1 MKMNNNVGDNMSK
14 QPLFTVGMAA
24 IMLAQFFSAFADNAI
39 FFAILAF
46 IKQLHYP
53 EWSQSA
59 LQISFVIPFILLS
72 PFVGQ
77 FADSMSK
84 GKVMMISNGVKLLGA
99 ALICLNISPFL
110 GYFLV
115 GIGAA
120 GYSPAKYGILGE
132 LTSGDNLV
140 KANGLIEA
148 STIAAILLGSLAGGH
163 IADLDITWALL
174 TCVLMYGLAVIA
186 NIFIPKLPAA
196 RKDIEWKFMSMI
208 KDFTKTIK
216 IIFNNKQA
224 LYTLLGTSL
233 FWGAGITLRFLLI
246 SWVPFALGITDNST
260 PTNLNAVVAVG
271 IVIGA
276 GLASIFVPISNTLR
290 CIPAGILMGITVIA
304 FTLQSN
310 MMASYILLIAIG
322 ALGGYFL
329 VPLNALIQ
337 KIGKELIGAGSVIS
351 IQNLSEYGAMMIML
365 SVYTLAIAC
374 DLSVITIG
382 VSFGMLFAILIA
394 LVWLGLKSHA
404 TR

>member
-1 MKMNNNVGDNMSK
+1 MSK
-14 QPLFTVGMAA
+14 QPLLSVGMAA
-24 IMLAQFFSAFADNAI
+24 TMLAQFFSAFADNAI

-59 LQISFVIPFILLS
+59 LQIGFVIPFILLS

-84 GKVMMISNGVKLLGA
+84 GKAMMIANGVKLLGA
-99 ALICLNISPFL
+99 ALICLNINPFL

-115 GIGAA
+115 GVGAA

-163 IADLDITWALL
+163 IADLDITLALL
-174 TCVLMYGLAVIA
+174 TCVVMYGLAVIA

-196 RKDIEWKFMSMI
+196 RQDIEWKLISMI
-208 KDFTKTIK
+208 KDFAKTIK

-246 SWVPFALGITDNST
+246 SWVPIVLGITDNST
-260 PTNLNAVVAVG
+260 PTNLNAVVAIG

-276 GLASIFVPISNTLR
+276 ALASALVSISNTLR
-290 CIPAGILMGITVIA
+290 CIPAGILMGFAVIA

-310 MMASYILLIAIG
+310 MISSYILLVVIG

-337 KIGKELIGAGSVIS
+337 KIGKELVGAGSVIS
-351 IQNLSEYGAMMIML
+351 IQNLSEYSAMMIML
-365 SVYTLAIAC
+365 SAYTLAVAGG
-374 DLSVITIG
+374 LSVITIG
-382 VSFGMLFAILIA
+382 VGFGMLFAILIA
-394 LVWLGLKSHA
+394 FVWLGLKSHA
-404 TR
+404 KH

>member
-1 MKMNNNVGDNMSK
+1 MSK
-14 QPLFTVGMAA
+14 QPLITVGMAA
-24 IMLAQFFSAFADNAI
+24 TMLAQFFSAFADNAI

-59 LQISFVIPFILLS
+59 LQIGFVIPFILLS

-84 GKVMMISNGVKLLGA
+84 GKAMMIANGVKLLGA
-99 ALICLNISPFL
+99 ALICLNINPFL

-115 GIGAA
+115 GVGAA

-163 IADLDITWALL
+163 IADLDITLALL

-196 RKDIEWKFMSMI
+196 RQDIEWKLMSMI
-208 KDFTKTIK
+208 KDFAKTFK

-246 SWVPFALGITDNST
+246 SWVPVVLGITDNST
-260 PTNLNAVVAVG
+260 PTNLNAVVAIG
-271 IVIGA
+271 IVVGA
-276 GLASIFVPISNTLR
+276 GLASATVSIFNTLR
-290 CIPAGILMGITVIA
+290 CIPAGILMGLAVIA

-310 MMASYILLIAIG
+310 MISSYILLVIIG

-351 IQNLSEYGAMMIML
+351 IQNLSEYSAMMVML
-365 SVYTLAIAC
+365 SAYTLAVAGEI
-374 DLSVITIG
+374 SVITIG
-382 VSFGMLFAILIA
+382 VGFGMLFAIIIA
-394 LVWLGLKSHA
+394 FVWLGLKSHA
-404 TR
+404 KH

>member
-59 LQISFVIPFILLS
+59 LQISFVIPFTLLS

-84 GKVMMISNGVKLLGA
+84 GKVMMISNGVKLLGTA
-99 ALICLNISPFL
+99 VICLNINPFL

-365 SVYTLAIAC
+365 SFYTLAIAC

-404 TR
+404 KH

>member
-1 MKMNNNVGDNMSK
+1 MSK
-14 QPLFTVGMAA
+14 QPLLSVGMAA
-24 IMLAQFFSAFADNAI
+24 TMLAQFFSAFADNAI

-59 LQISFVIPFILLS
+59 LQIGFVIPFILLS

-84 GKVMMISNGVKLLGA
+84 GKAMMIANGVKLLGA
-99 ALICLNISPFL
+99 AIICLNINPFL

-115 GIGAA
+115 GVGAA

-163 IADLDITWALL
+163 IADLDITLALL
-174 TCVLMYGLAVIA
+174 TCVVMYGLAVIA

-196 RKDIEWKFMSMI
+196 RQDIEWKFMSMI
-208 KDFTKTIK
+208 KDFAKTFK

-246 SWVPFALGITDNST
+246 SWVPVVLGITDNST
-260 PTNLNAVVAVG
+260 PTNLNAVVAIG
-271 IVIGA
+271 IVVGA
-276 GLASIFVPISNTLR
+276 GLASATVSISNTLR
-290 CIPAGILMGITVIA
+290 CIPAGILMGLAVIA
-304 FTLQSN
+304 FTLQSH
-310 MMASYILLIAIG
+310 MISSYILLVVIG

-337 KIGKELIGAGSVIS
+337 KIGKELVGAGSVIS
-351 IQNLSEYGAMMIML
+351 IQNLSEYSAMMIML
-365 SVYTLAIAC
+365 SAYTLAVAGG
-374 DLSVITIG
+374 LSVITIG
-382 VSFGMLFAILIA
+382 VGFGMLFAILIA
-394 LVWLGLKSHA
+394 FVWLGLKSHA
-404 TR
+404 KH

>member
-1 MKMNNNVGDNMSK
+1 MSK
-14 QPLFTVGMAA
+14 QPLLSVGMAA
-24 IMLAQFFSAFADNAI
+24 TMLAQFFSAFADNAI

-59 LQISFVIPFILLS
+59 LQIGFVIPFILLS

-84 GKVMMISNGVKLLGA
+84 GKAMMIANGVKLLGA
-99 ALICLNISPFL
+99 AIICLNINPFL

-115 GIGAA
+115 GVGAA

-163 IADLDITWALL
+163 IADLDITLALL
-174 TCVLMYGLAVIA
+174 TCVVMYGLAVIA

-196 RKDIEWKFMSMI
+196 RQDIEWKLISMI
-208 KDFTKTIK
+208 KDFAKTIK

-246 SWVPFALGITDNST
+246 SWVPIVLGITDNST
-260 PTNLNAVVAVG
+260 PTNLNAVVAIG

-276 GLASIFVPISNTLR
+276 ALASALVSISNTLR
-290 CIPAGILMGITVIA
+290 CIPAGILMGFAVIA

-310 MMASYILLIAIG
+310 MISSYILLVVIG

-337 KIGKELIGAGSVIS
+337 KIGKELVGAGSVIS
-351 IQNLSEYGAMMIML
+351 IQNLSEYSAMMIML
-365 SVYTLAIAC
+365 SAYTLAVAGG
-374 DLSVITIG
+374 LSVITIG
-382 VSFGMLFAILIA
+382 VGFGMLFAILIA
-394 LVWLGLKSHA
+394 FVWLGLKSHA
-404 TR
+404 KH

>member
-1 MKMNNNVGDNMSK
+1 MSK
-14 QPLFTVGMAA
+14 QPLLSVGMAA
-24 IMLAQFFSAFADNAI
+24 TMLAQFFSAFADNAI

-59 LQISFVIPFILLS
+59 LQIGFVIPFILLS

-84 GKVMMISNGVKLLGA
+84 GKAMMIANGVKLLGA
-99 ALICLNISPFL
+99 ALICLNINPFL

-115 GIGAA
+115 GVGAA

-163 IADLDITWALL
+163 IADLDITLALL
-174 TCVLMYGLAVIA
+174 TCVVMYGLAMIA
-186 NIFIPKLPAA
+186 NIFIPKLPVA
-196 RKDIEWKFMSMI
+196 RQDIEWKFMSMI
-208 KDFTKTIK
+208 KDFAKTFK

-246 SWVPFALGITDNST
+246 SWVPVVLGITDNST
-260 PTNLNAVVAVG
+260 PTNLNAVVAIG
-271 IVIGA
+271 IVVGA
-276 GLASIFVPISNTLR
+276 GLASATVSISNTLR
-290 CIPAGILMGITVIA
+290 CIPAGILMGLAVIA
-304 FTLQSN
+304 FTLQSH
-310 MMASYILLIAIG
+310 MISSYILLVVIG

-329 VPLNALIQ
+329 VPLNASIQ

-351 IQNLSEYGAMMIML
+351 IQNLSEYSAMMIML
-365 SVYTLAIAC
+365 SAYTLAVAGG
-374 DLSVITIG
+374 LSVITIG
-382 VSFGMLFAILIA
+382 VGFGMLFAILIA
-394 LVWLGLKSHA
+394 FVWLGLKSHA
-404 TR
+404 KH

>member
-1 MKMNNNVGDNMSK
+1 MSK
-14 QPLFTVGMAA
+14 QPLITVGMAA
-24 IMLAQFFSAFADNAI
+24 TMLAQFFSAFADNAI

-59 LQISFVIPFILLS
+59 LQIGFVIPFILLS

-84 GKVMMISNGVKLLGA
+84 GKAMMIANGVKLLGA
-99 ALICLNISPFL
+99 AIICLNINPFL

-115 GIGAA
+115 GVGAA

-163 IADLDITWALL
+163 IADLDITLALL

-196 RKDIEWKFMSMI
+196 RQDIEWKFMSMI
-208 KDFTKTIK
+208 KDFAKTFK

-246 SWVPFALGITDNST
+246 SWVPVVLGITDNST
-260 PTNLNAVVAVG
+260 PTNLNAVVAIG
-271 IVIGA
+271 IVVGA
-276 GLASIFVPISNTLR
+276 GLASATVSISNTLR
-290 CIPAGILMGITVIA
+290 CIPAGILMGLAVIA

-310 MMASYILLIAIG
+310 MISSYILLVIIG

-351 IQNLSEYGAMMIML
+351 IQNLSEYSAMMIML
-365 SVYTLAIAC
+365 SAYTLAVAGG
-374 DLSVITIG
+374 LSVITIG
-382 VSFGMLFAILIA
+382 VGFGMLFAILIA
-394 LVWLGLKSHA
+394 FVWLGLKSHA
-404 TR
+404 KH

>member
-1 MKMNNNVGDNMSK
+1 MSK
-14 QPLFTVGMAA
+14 QPLLSVGMAA
-24 IMLAQFFSAFADNAI
+24 TMLAQFFSAFADNAI

-59 LQISFVIPFILLS
+59 LQIGFVIPFILLS

-84 GKVMMISNGVKLLGA
+84 GKAMMIANGVKLLGA
-99 ALICLNISPFL
+99 AIICLNINPFL

-115 GIGAA
+115 GVGAA

-163 IADLDITWALL
+163 IADLDITLALL
-174 TCVLMYGLAVIA
+174 TCVVMYGLAVIA

-196 RKDIEWKFMSMI
+196 RQDIEWKFMSMI
-208 KDFTKTIK
+208 KDFAKTFK

-246 SWVPFALGITDNST
+246 SWVPIVLGITDNST
-260 PTNLNAVVAVG
+260 PTNLNAVVAIG

-276 GLASIFVPISNTLR
+276 ALASALVSISNTLR
-290 CIPAGILMGITVIA
+290 CIPAGILMGFAVIA

-310 MMASYILLIAIG
+310 MISSYILLVVIG

-337 KIGKELIGAGSVIS
+337 KIGKELVGAGSVIS
-351 IQNLSEYGAMMIML
+351 IQNLSEYSAMMIML
-365 SVYTLAIAC
+365 SAYTLAVAGG
-374 DLSVITIG
+374 LSVITIG
-382 VSFGMLFAILIA
+382 VGFGMLFAILIA
-394 LVWLGLKSHA
+394 FVWLGLKSHA
-404 TR
+404 KH

>member
-1 MKMNNNVGDNMSK
+1 MSK
-14 QPLFTVGMAA
+14 QPLLSVGMAA
-24 IMLAQFFSAFADNAI
+24 TMLAQFFSAFADNAI

-59 LQISFVIPFILLS
+59 LQIGFVIPFILLS

-84 GKVMMISNGVKLLGA
+84 GKAMMIANGVKLLGA
-99 ALICLNISPFL
+99 AIICLNINPFL

-115 GIGAA
+115 GVGAA

-163 IADLDITWALL
+163 IADLDITLALL
-174 TCVLMYGLAVIA
+174 TCVVMYGLAVIA

-196 RKDIEWKFMSMI
+196 RQDIEWKLISMI
-208 KDFTKTIK
+208 KDFAKTIK
-216 IIFNNKQA
+216 IIFNNRQA

-246 SWVPFALGITDNST
+246 SWVPIVLGITDNST
-260 PTNLNAVVAVG
+260 PTNLNAVVAIG

-276 GLASIFVPISNTLR
+276 ALASALVSISNTLR
-290 CIPAGILMGITVIA
+290 CIPAGILMGFAVIA

-310 MMASYILLIAIG
+310 MISSYILLVVIG

-337 KIGKELIGAGSVIS
+337 KIGKELVGAGSVIS
-351 IQNLSEYGAMMIML
+351 IQNLSEYSAMMIML
-365 SVYTLAIAC
+365 SAYTLAVAC
-374 DLSVITIG
+374 GLSVITIG
-382 VSFGMLFAILIA
+382 VGFGMLFAILIA
-394 LVWLGLKSHA
+394 FVWLGLKSHA
-404 TR
+404 KH

>member
-1 MKMNNNVGDNMSK
+1 MSK
-14 QPLFTVGMAA
+14 QPLLSVGMAA
-24 IMLAQFFSAFADNAI
+24 TMLAQFFSAFADNAI

-59 LQISFVIPFILLS
+59 LQIGFVIPFILLS

-84 GKVMMISNGVKLLGA
+84 GKAMMIANGVKLLGA
-99 ALICLNISPFL
+99 AIICLNINPFL

-115 GIGAA
+115 GVGAA

-163 IADLDITWALL
+163 IADLDITLALL
-174 TCVLMYGLAVIA
+174 TCVVMYGLAMIA

-196 RKDIEWKFMSMI
+196 RQDIEWKFLSMI
-208 KDFTKTIK
+208 KDFAKTFK
-216 IIFNNKQA
+216 IIFNTKQA
-224 LYTLLGTSL
+224 LYTLFGTSL

-246 SWVPFALGITDNST
+246 SWVPFVLGITDNST
-260 PTNLNAVVAVG
+260 PTNLNAVVAIG
-271 IVIGA
+271 IVVGA
-276 GLASIFVPISNTLR
+276 GLASATVSISNTLR
-290 CIPAGILMGITVIA
+290 CIPAGILMGLAVIA

-310 MMASYILLIAIG
+310 MISSYILLVIIG

-351 IQNLSEYGAMMIML
+351 IQNLSEYSAMMIML
-365 SVYTLAIAC
+365 SAYTLAVAC
-374 DLSVITIG
+374 ELSVITIG
-382 VSFGMLFAILIA
+382 VGFGMLFAIIIA
-394 LVWLGLKSHA
+394 FVWLGLKSHA
-404 TR
+404 KH

>member
-1 MKMNNNVGDNMSK
+1 MSK
-14 QPLFTVGMAA
+14 QPLLSVGMAA
-24 IMLAQFFSAFADNAI
+24 TMLAQFFSAFADNAI

-59 LQISFVIPFILLS
+59 LQIGFVIPFILLS

-84 GKVMMISNGVKLLGA
+84 GKAMMIANGVKLLGA
-99 ALICLNISPFL
+99 ALICLNINPFL

-115 GIGAA
+115 GVGAA

-163 IADLDITWALL
+163 IADLNITLALL
-174 TCVLMYGLAVIA
+174 TCVVMYGLAMIA
-186 NIFIPKLPAA
+186 NIFIPKLSAA
-196 RKDIEWKFMSMI
+196 RQDIEWKFMSMI
-208 KDFTKTIK
+208 KDFAKTFK
-216 IIFNNKQA
+216 IIFNNKQT

-246 SWVPFALGITDNST
+246 SWVPIVLGITDNST
-260 PTNLNAVVAVG
+260 PTNLNAVVAIG
-271 IVIGA
+271 IVVGA
-276 GLASIFVPISNTLR
+276 GLASATVSISNTFR
-290 CIPAGILMGITVIA
+290 CIPAGILMGLAVIA

-310 MMASYILLIAIG
+310 MISSYILLVVIG

-329 VPLNALIQ
+329 VPLNASIQ

-351 IQNLSEYGAMMIML
+351 IQNLSEYSAMMIML
-365 SVYTLAIAC
+365 SAYTLAVAGG
-374 DLSVITIG
+374 LSVITIG
-382 VSFGMLFAILIA
+382 VGFGMLFAILIA
-394 LVWLGLKSHA
+394 FVWLGLKSHA
-404 TR
+404 KH

>member
-1 MKMNNNVGDNMSK
+1 MSK
-14 QPLFTVGMAA
+14 QPLITVGMAA
-24 IMLAQFFSAFADNAI
+24 TMLAQFFSAFADNAI

-59 LQISFVIPFILLS
+59 LQIGFVIPFILLS

-84 GKVMMISNGVKLLGA
+84 GKAMMIANGVKLLGA
-99 ALICLNISPFL
+99 AIICLNINPFL

-115 GIGAA
+115 GVGAA

-163 IADLDITWALL
+163 IADLDITLALL

-196 RKDIEWKFMSMI
+196 RQDIEWKFMSMI
-208 KDFTKTIK
+208 KDFVKTFK

-233 FWGAGITLRFLLI
+233 FWSAGITLRFLLI
-246 SWVPFALGITDNST
+246 SWVPVVLGITDNST
-260 PTNLNAVVAVG
+260 PTNLNAVVAIG
-271 IVIGA
+271 IVVGA
-276 GLASIFVPISNTLR
+276 GLASATVSISNTLR
-290 CIPAGILMGITVIA
+290 CIPAGILMGLAVIA

-310 MMASYILLIAIG
+310 MISSYILLVIIG

-351 IQNLSEYGAMMIML
+351 IQNLSEYSAMMIML
-365 SVYTLAIAC
+365 SAYTLAVAC
-374 DLSVITIG
+374 ELSVITIG
-382 VSFGMLFAILIA
+382 VGFGMLFAIIIA
-394 LVWLGLKSHA
+394 FVWLGLKSHA
-404 TR
+404 KH

>member
-1 MKMNNNVGDNMSK
+1 MSK
-14 QPLFTVGMAA
+14 QPLLSVGMAA
-24 IMLAQFFSAFADNAI
+24 TILAQFFSAFADNAI

-59 LQISFVIPFILLS
+59 LQIGFVIPFILLS

-84 GKVMMISNGVKLLGA
+84 GKAMMIANGVKLLGA
-99 ALICLNISPFL
+99 ALICLNINPFL

-115 GIGAA
+115 GVGAA

-163 IADLDITWALL
+163 IADLNITLALL
-174 TCVLMYGLAVIA
+174 TCVVMYGLAMIA
-186 NIFIPKLPAA
+186 NIFIPKLSAA
-196 RKDIEWKFMSMI
+196 RQDIEWKFMSMI
-208 KDFTKTIK
+208 KDFAKTFK
-216 IIFNNKQA
+216 IIFNNKQT

-246 SWVPFALGITDNST
+246 SWVPIVLGITDNST
-260 PTNLNAVVAVG
+260 PTNLNAVVAIG
-271 IVIGA
+271 IVVGA
-276 GLASIFVPISNTLR
+276 GLASATVSISNTFR
-290 CIPAGILMGITVIA
+290 CIPAGILMGLAVIA

-310 MMASYILLIAIG
+310 MISSYILLVVIG

-329 VPLNALIQ
+329 VPLNASIQ

-351 IQNLSEYGAMMIML
+351 IQNLSEYSAMMIML
-365 SVYTLAIAC
+365 SAYTLAVAGG
-374 DLSVITIG
+374 LSVITIG
-382 VSFGMLFAILIA
+382 VGFGMLFAILIA
-394 LVWLGLKSHA
+394 FVWLGLKSHA
-404 TR
+404 KH

>member
-1 MKMNNNVGDNMSK
+1 MSK
-14 QPLFTVGMAA
+14 QPLLSVGMAA
-24 IMLAQFFSAFADNAI
+24 TMLAQFFSAFADNAI

-59 LQISFVIPFILLS
+59 LQIGFVIPFILLS

-84 GKVMMISNGVKLLGA
+84 GKAMMIANGVKLLGA
-99 ALICLNISPFL
+99 ALICLNINPFL

-115 GIGAA
+115 GVGAA

-163 IADLDITWALL
+163 IADLNITLALL
-174 TCVLMYGLAVIA
+174 TCVVMYGLAMIA

-196 RKDIEWKFMSMI
+196 RQDIEWKFMSMI
-208 KDFTKTIK
+208 KDFAKTFK

-246 SWVPFALGITDNST
+246 SWVPIVLGITDNST
-260 PTNLNAVVAVG
+260 PTNLNAVVAIG
-271 IVIGA
+271 IVVGA
-276 GLASIFVPISNTLR
+276 GLASATVSISNTFR
-290 CIPAGILMGITVIA
+290 CIPAGILMGLAVIA
-304 FTLQSN
+304 FTLQSH
-310 MMASYILLIAIG
+310 MISSYILLVVIG

-329 VPLNALIQ
+329 VPLNASIQ

-351 IQNLSEYGAMMIML
+351 IQNLSEYSAMMIML
-365 SVYTLAIAC
+365 SAYTLAVAGG
-374 DLSVITIG
+374 LSVITIG
-382 VSFGMLFAILIA
+382 VGFGMLFAILIA
-394 LVWLGLKSHA
+394 FVWLGLKSHA
-404 TR
+404 KH

>member
-1 MKMNNNVGDNMSK
+1 MSK
-14 QPLFTVGMAA
+14 QPLLSVGMAA
-24 IMLAQFFSAFADNAI
+24 TMLAQFFSAFADNAI

-59 LQISFVIPFILLS
+59 LQIGFVIPFILLS

-84 GKVMMISNGVKLLGA
+84 GKAMMIANGVKLLGA
-99 ALICLNISPFL
+99 ALICLNINPFL

-115 GIGAA
+115 GVGAA

-163 IADLDITWALL
+163 IADLNITLALL
-174 TCVLMYGLAVIA
+174 TCVVMYGLAMIA

-196 RKDIEWKFMSMI
+196 RQDIEWKFMSMI
-208 KDFTKTIK
+208 KDFAKTFK

-246 SWVPFALGITDNST
+246 SWVPVVLGITDNST
-260 PTNLNAVVAVG
+260 PTNLNAVVAIG
-271 IVIGA
+271 IVVGA
-276 GLASIFVPISNTLR
+276 GLASATVSISNTFR
-290 CIPAGILMGITVIA
+290 CIPAGILMGLAVIA

-310 MMASYILLIAIG
+310 MISSYILLVVIG

-329 VPLNALIQ
+329 VPLNASIQ
-337 KIGKELIGAGSVIS
+337 KIGKELVGAGSVIS
-351 IQNLSEYGAMMIML
+351 IQNLSEYSAMMIML
-365 SVYTLAIAC
+365 SAYTLAVAGG
-374 DLSVITIG
+374 LSVITIG
-382 VSFGMLFAILIA
+382 VGFGMLFAILIA
-394 LVWLGLKSHA
+394 FVWLGLKSHA
-404 TR
+404 KH

>member
-1 MKMNNNVGDNMSK
+1 MSK
-14 QPLFTVGMAA
+14 QPLLSVGMAA
-24 IMLAQFFSAFADNAI
+24 TMLAQFFSAFADNAI

-59 LQISFVIPFILLS
+59 LQIGFVIPFILLS

-84 GKVMMISNGVKLLGA
+84 GKAMMIANGVKLLGA
-99 ALICLNISPFL
+99 ALICLNINPFL

-115 GIGAA
+115 GVGAA

-163 IADLDITWALL
+163 IADLNITLALL
-174 TCVLMYGLAVIA
+174 TCVVMYGLAVIA

-196 RKDIEWKFMSMI
+196 RQDIEWKFMSMI
-208 KDFTKTIK
+208 KDFAKTFK

-246 SWVPFALGITDNST
+246 SWVPIVLGITDNST
-260 PTNLNAVVAVG
+260 PTNLNAVVAIG
-271 IVIGA
+271 IVVGA
-276 GLASIFVPISNTLR
+276 GLASATVSISNTFR
-290 CIPAGILMGITVIA
+290 CIPAGILMGLAVIA

-310 MMASYILLIAIG
+310 MISSYILLVVIG

-329 VPLNALIQ
+329 VPLNASIQ

-351 IQNLSEYGAMMIML
+351 IQNLSEYSAMMIML
-365 SVYTLAIAC
+365 SAYTLAVAGG
-374 DLSVITIG
+374 LSVITIG
-382 VSFGMLFAILIA
+382 VGFGMLFAILIA
-394 LVWLGLKSHA
+394 FVWLGLKSHA
-404 TR
+404 KH

>member
-1 MKMNNNVGDNMSK
+1 MNK
-14 QPLFTVGMAA
+14 QPLLTVGMAA
-24 IMLAQFFSAFADNAI
+24 TMLAQFFSAFADNAI

-46 IKQLHYP
+46 IKQLNYP

-59 LQISFVIPFILLS
+59 LQIGFVIPFILLS

-84 GKVMMISNGVKLLGA
+84 GRAMMISNGIKLVGA
-99 ALICLNISPFL
+99 AVICLNINPFL

-115 GIGAA
+115 GVGAA

-163 IADLDITWALL
+163 IADLNITFALL
-174 TCVLMYGLAVIA
+174 TCVIMYGLAVVA
-186 NIFIPKLPAA
+186 NIFIPKLPVA
-196 RKDIEWKFMSMI
+196 RKDIEWKFMSMV
-208 KDFTKTIK
+208 KDFAKTFK

-246 SWVPFALGITDNST
+246 SWVPIVLGITDNST
-260 PTNLNAVVAVG
+260 PTNLNAVVAIG
-271 IVIGA
+271 IVVGA
-276 GLASIFVPISNTLR
+276 GLASAMVSISNTLR
-290 CIPAGILMGITVIA
+290 CIPAGILMGFAVIA

-310 MMASYILLIAIG
+310 MTSSYILLVIIG

-337 KIGKELIGAGSVIS
+337 KMGKELIGAGSVIS
-351 IQNLSEYGAMMIML
+351 IQNLSEYSAMMIML
-365 SVYTLAIAC
+365 SAYTLAVAC
-374 DLSVITIG
+374 GLSVITIG
-382 VSFGMLFAILIA
+382 VGFGMLFAILIGF
-394 LVWLGLKSHA
+394 VWLGLKSHVKH
-404 TR
+404 

>member
-1 MKMNNNVGDNMSK
+1 MSK
-14 QPLFTVGMAA
+14 QSLLSVGMAA
-24 IMLAQFFSAFADNAI
+24 TMLAQFFSAFADNAI

-59 LQISFVIPFILLS
+59 LQIGFVIPFILLS

-84 GKVMMISNGVKLLGA
+84 GKAMMIANGVKLLGA
-99 ALICLNISPFL
+99 ALICLNINPFL

-115 GIGAA
+115 GVGAA

-163 IADLDITWALL
+163 IADLDITLALL
-174 TCVLMYGLAVIA
+174 TCVVMYGLAMIA
-186 NIFIPKLPAA
+186 NIFIPKLPVS
-196 RKDIEWKFMSMI
+196 RQDIEWKFMSMI
-208 KDFTKTIK
+208 KDFAKTFK

-246 SWVPFALGITDNST
+246 SWVPIVLGITDNST
-260 PTNLNAVVAVG
+260 PTNLNAVVAIG
-271 IVIGA
+271 IVVGA
-276 GLASIFVPISNTLR
+276 GLASATVSISNTFR
-290 CIPAGILMGITVIA
+290 CIPAGILMGLAVIA

-310 MMASYILLIAIG
+310 MISSYILLVVIG

-329 VPLNALIQ
+329 VPLNASIQ
-337 KIGKELIGAGSVIS
+337 KIGKELVGAGSVIS
-351 IQNLSEYGAMMIML
+351 IQNLSEYSAMMIML
-365 SVYTLAIAC
+365 SAYTLAVAGG
-374 DLSVITIG
+374 LSVITIG
-382 VSFGMLFAILIA
+382 VGFGMLFAILIA
-394 LVWLGLKSHA
+394 FVWLGLKSHA
-404 TR
+404 KH

>member
-1 MKMNNNVGDNMSK
+1 MSK
-14 QPLFTVGMAA
+14 QPLITVGMAA
-24 IMLAQFFSAFADNAI
+24 TMLAQFFSAFADNAI

-59 LQISFVIPFILLS
+59 LQIGFVIPFILLS

-84 GKVMMISNGVKLLGA
+84 GKAMMIANGVKLLGA
-99 ALICLNISPFL
+99 AIICLNINPFL

-115 GIGAA
+115 GVGAA

-163 IADLDITWALL
+163 IADLDITLALL

-196 RKDIEWKFMSMI
+196 RQDIEWKFMSMI
-208 KDFTKTIK
+208 KDFVKTFK

-246 SWVPFALGITDNST
+246 SWVPVVLGITDNST
-260 PTNLNAVVAVG
+260 PTNLNAVVAIG
-271 IVIGA
+271 IVVGA
-276 GLASIFVPISNTLR
+276 GLASATVSISNTLR
-290 CIPAGILMGITVIA
+290 CIPAGILMGLAVIA

-310 MMASYILLIAIG
+310 MISSYILLVIIG

-351 IQNLSEYGAMMIML
+351 IQNLSEYSAMMIML
-365 SVYTLAIAC
+365 SAYTLAVAC
-374 DLSVITIG
+374 ELSVITIG
-382 VSFGMLFAILIA
+382 VGFGMLFAIIIA
-394 LVWLGLKSHA
+394 FVWLGLKSHA
-404 TR
+404 KH

>member
-1 MKMNNNVGDNMSK
+1 MSK
-14 QPLFTVGMAA
+14 QPLLSVGMAA
-24 IMLAQFFSAFADNAI
+24 TMLAQFFSAFADNAI

-59 LQISFVIPFILLS
+59 LQIGFVIPFILLS

-84 GKVMMISNGVKLLGA
+84 GKAMMIANGVKLLGA
-99 ALICLNISPFL
+99 ALICLNINPFL

-115 GIGAA
+115 GVGAA

-163 IADLDITWALL
+163 IADLDITLALL
-174 TCVLMYGLAVIA
+174 TCVVMYGLAMIA
-186 NIFIPKLPAA
+186 NIFIPKLSAA
-196 RKDIEWKFMSMI
+196 RQDIEWKFLSMI
-208 KDFTKTIK
+208 KDFAKTFK
-216 IIFNNKQA
+216 IIFNNKQT

-246 SWVPFALGITDNST
+246 SWVPIVLGITDNST
-260 PTNLNAVVAVG
+260 PTNLNAVVAIG
-271 IVIGA
+271 IVVGA
-276 GLASIFVPISNTLR
+276 GLASATVSISNTFR
-290 CIPAGILMGITVIA
+290 CIPAGILMGLAVIA

-310 MMASYILLIAIG
+310 MISSYILLVVIG

-329 VPLNALIQ
+329 VPLNASIQ

-351 IQNLSEYGAMMIML
+351 IQNLSEYSAMMIML
-365 SVYTLAIAC
+365 SAYTLAVAGR
-374 DLSVITIG
+374 LSVITIG
-382 VSFGMLFAILIA
+382 VGFGMLFAILIA
-394 LVWLGLKSHA
+394 FVWLGLKSHA
-404 TR
+404 KH

>member
-1 MKMNNNVGDNMSK
+1 MSK
-14 QPLFTVGMAA
+14 QPLLSVGMAA
-24 IMLAQFFSAFADNAI
+24 TMLAQFFSAFADNAI

-59 LQISFVIPFILLS
+59 LQIGFVIPFILLS

-77 FADSMSK
+77 FADSISK
-84 GKVMMISNGVKLLGA
+84 GKAMMIANGVKLIGA
-99 ALICLNISPFL
+99 AIICLNINPFL

-115 GIGAA
+115 GVGAA

-163 IADLDITWALL
+163 IADLDITLALL
-174 TCVLMYGLAVIA
+174 TCVVMYGLAMIA

-196 RKDIEWKFMSMI
+196 RQDIEWKFMSMI
-208 KDFTKTIK
+208 KDFAKTFK

-246 SWVPFALGITDNST
+246 SWVPIVLGITDNST
-260 PTNLNAVVAVG
+260 PTNLNAVVAIG
-271 IVIGA
+271 IVVGA
-276 GLASIFVPISNTLR
+276 GLASATVSISNTFR
-290 CIPAGILMGITVIA
+290 CIPAGILMGLAVIA

-310 MMASYILLIAIG
+310 MISSYILLVVIG

-329 VPLNALIQ
+329 VPLNASIQ

-351 IQNLSEYGAMMIML
+351 IQNLSEYSAMMIML
-365 SVYTLAIAC
+365 SAYTLAVAGG
-374 DLSVITIG
+374 LSVITIG
-382 VSFGMLFAILIA
+382 VGFGMLFAILIA
-394 LVWLGLKSHA
+394 FVWLGLKSHA
-404 TR
+404 KH

>member
-1 MKMNNNVGDNMSK
+1 MSK
-14 QPLFTVGMAA
+14 QPLLSVGMAA
-24 IMLAQFFSAFADNAI
+24 TMLAQFFSAFADNAI

-59 LQISFVIPFILLS
+59 LQIGFVIPFILLS

-84 GKVMMISNGVKLLGA
+84 GKAMMIANGVKLLGA
-99 ALICLNISPFL
+99 AIICLNINPFL

-115 GIGAA
+115 GVGAA

-163 IADLDITWALL
+163 IADLDITLALL
-174 TCVLMYGLAVIA
+174 TCVVMYGLAVIA

-196 RKDIEWKFMSMI
+196 RQDIEWKLISMI
-208 KDFTKTIK
+208 KDFAKTIK

-246 SWVPFALGITDNST
+246 SWVPIVLGITDNST
-260 PTNLNAVVAVG
+260 PTNLNAVVAIG

-276 GLASIFVPISNTLR
+276 ALASALVSISNTLR
-290 CIPAGILMGITVIA
+290 CIPAGILMGFAVIA

-310 MMASYILLIAIG
+310 MISSYILLVVIG

-329 VPLNALIQ
+329 VPLNAFIQ

-351 IQNLSEYGAMMIML
+351 IQNLSEYSAMMIML
-365 SVYTLAIAC
+365 SAYTLAVAGG
-374 DLSVITIG
+374 LSVITIG
-382 VSFGMLFAILIA
+382 VGFGMLFAILIA
-394 LVWLGLKSHA
+394 FVWLGLKSHA
-404 TR
+404 KH

>member
-1 MKMNNNVGDNMSK
+1 MSK
-14 QPLFTVGMAA
+14 QPLLSVGMAA
-24 IMLAQFFSAFADNAI
+24 TMLAQFFSAFADNAI

-59 LQISFVIPFILLS
+59 LQIGFVIPFILLS

-84 GKVMMISNGVKLLGA
+84 GKAMMIANGVKLLGA
-99 ALICLNISPFL
+99 AIICLNINPFL

-163 IADLDITWALL
+163 IADLDITLALL
-174 TCVLMYGLAVIA
+174 TCVVMYGLAVIA

-196 RKDIEWKFMSMI
+196 RQDIEWKLISMI
-208 KDFTKTIK
+208 KDFAKTIK

-246 SWVPFALGITDNST
+246 SWVPIVLGITDNST
-260 PTNLNAVVAVG
+260 PTNLNAVVAIG

-276 GLASIFVPISNTLR
+276 ALASALVSISNTLR
-290 CIPAGILMGITVIA
+290 CIPAGILMGFAVIS

-310 MMASYILLIAIG
+310 MISSYILLVVIG

-337 KIGKELIGAGSVIS
+337 KIGKELVGAGSVIS
-351 IQNLSEYGAMMIML
+351 IQNLSEYSAMMIML
-365 SVYTLAIAC
+365 SAYTLAVAGG
-374 DLSVITIG
+374 LSVITIG
-382 VSFGMLFAILIA
+382 VGFGMLFAILIA
-394 LVWLGLKSHA
+394 FVWLGLKSHA
-404 TR
+404 KH

>member
-1 MKMNNNVGDNMSK
+1 MSK
-14 QPLFTVGMAA
+14 QPLLSVGMAA
-24 IMLAQFFSAFADNAI
+24 TMLAQFFSAFADNAI

-59 LQISFVIPFILLS
+59 LQIGFVIPFILLS

-84 GKVMMISNGVKLLGA
+84 GKAMMIANGVKLLGA
-99 ALICLNISPFL
+99 ALICLNINPFL

-115 GIGAA
+115 GVGAA

-163 IADLDITWALL
+163 IADLDITLALL
-174 TCVLMYGLAVIA
+174 TCVVMYGLAMIA

-196 RKDIEWKFMSMI
+196 RQDIEWKFMSMI
-208 KDFTKTIK
+208 KDFAKTFK

-246 SWVPFALGITDNST
+246 SWVPVVLGITDNST
-260 PTNLNAVVAVG
+260 PTNLNAVVAIG
-271 IVIGA
+271 IVVGA
-276 GLASIFVPISNTLR
+276 GLASATVSISNTLR
-290 CIPAGILMGITVIA
+290 CIPAGILMGLAVIA
-304 FTLQSN
+304 FTLQSH
-310 MMASYILLIAIG
+310 MISSYILLVVIG

-337 KIGKELIGAGSVIS
+337 KIGKELVGAGSVIS
-351 IQNLSEYGAMMIML
+351 IQNLSEYSAMMIML
-365 SVYTLAIAC
+365 SAYTLAVAGG
-374 DLSVITIG
+374 LSVITIG
-382 VSFGMLFAILIA
+382 VGFGMLFAILIA
-394 LVWLGLKSHA
+394 FVWLGLKSHA
-404 TR
+404 KH

>member
-1 MKMNNNVGDNMSK
+1 MSK
-14 QPLFTVGMAA
+14 QPLLSVGMAA
-24 IMLAQFFSAFADNAI
+24 TMLAQFFSAFADNAI

-59 LQISFVIPFILLS
+59 LQIGFVIPFILLS

-84 GKVMMISNGVKLLGA
+84 GKAMMIANGVKLLGA
-99 ALICLNISPFL
+99 ALICLNINPFL

-115 GIGAA
+115 GVGAA

-163 IADLDITWALL
+163 IADLDITLALL
-174 TCVLMYGLAVIA
+174 TCVVMYGLAMIA

-196 RKDIEWKFMSMI
+196 RQDIEWNFMSMI
-208 KDFTKTIK
+208 KDFAKTFK
-216 IIFNNKQA
+216 IIFNTKQA
-224 LYTLLGTSL
+224 LYTLFGTSL

-246 SWVPFALGITDNST
+246 SWVPIVLGITDNST
-260 PTNLNAVVAVG
+260 PTNLNAVVAIG
-271 IVIGA
+271 IVVGA
-276 GLASIFVPISNTLR
+276 GLASATVSISNTFR
-290 CIPAGILMGITVIA
+290 CIPAGILMGLAVIA

-310 MMASYILLIAIG
+310 MISSYILLVVIG

-329 VPLNALIQ
+329 VPLNASIQ

-351 IQNLSEYGAMMIML
+351 IQNLSEYSAMMIML
-365 SVYTLAIAC
+365 SAYTLAVAGG
-374 DLSVITIG
+374 LSVITIG
-382 VSFGMLFAILIA
+382 VGFGMLFAILIA
-394 LVWLGLKSHA
+394 FVWLGLKSHA
-404 TR
+404 KH

>member
-1 MKMNNNVGDNMSK
+1 MSK
-14 QPLFTVGMAA
+14 QPLLSVGMAA
-24 IMLAQFFSAFADNAI
+24 TMLAQFFSAFADNAI

-59 LQISFVIPFILLS
+59 LQIGFVIPFILLS

-84 GKVMMISNGVKLLGA
+84 GKAMMIANGVKLLGA
-99 ALICLNISPFL
+99 AIICLNINPFL

-115 GIGAA
+115 GVGAA

-163 IADLDITWALL
+163 IADLDITLALL
-174 TCVLMYGLAVIA
+174 TCVVMYGLAVIA

-196 RKDIEWKFMSMI
+196 RQDIEWKLISMI
-208 KDFTKTIK
+208 KDFAKTIK

-246 SWVPFALGITDNST
+246 SWVPIVLGITDNST
-260 PTNLNAVVAVG
+260 PTNLNAIVAIG

-276 GLASIFVPISNTLR
+276 ALASALVSISNTLR
-290 CIPAGILMGITVIA
+290 CIPAGILMGFAVIA

-310 MMASYILLIAIG
+310 MISSYILLVVIG

-337 KIGKELIGAGSVIS
+337 KIGKELVGAGSVIS
-351 IQNLSEYGAMMIML
+351 IQNLSEYSAMMIML
-365 SVYTLAIAC
+365 SAYTLAVAC
-374 DLSVITIG
+374 GLSVITIG
-382 VSFGMLFAILIA
+382 VGFGMLFAILIA
-394 LVWLGLKSHA
+394 FVWLGLKSHA
-404 TR
+404 KH

>member
-1 MKMNNNVGDNMSK
+1 MSK
-14 QPLFTVGMAA
+14 QPLLSVGMAA
-24 IMLAQFFSAFADNAI
+24 TMLAQFFSAFADNAI

-59 LQISFVIPFILLS
+59 LQIGFVIPFILLS

-84 GKVMMISNGVKLLGA
+84 GKAMMIANGVKLLGA
-99 ALICLNISPFL
+99 ALICLNINPFL

-115 GIGAA
+115 GVGAA

-163 IADLDITWALL
+163 IADLDITLALL
-174 TCVLMYGLAVIA
+174 TCVVMYGLAMIA

-196 RKDIEWKFMSMI
+196 RQDIEWKFLSMI
-208 KDFTKTIK
+208 KDFAKTFK
-216 IIFNNKQA
+216 IIFNTKQA
-224 LYTLLGTSL
+224 LYTLFGTSL

-246 SWVPFALGITDNST
+246 SWVPFVLGITDNST
-260 PTNLNAVVAVG
+260 PTNLNAVVAIG
-271 IVIGA
+271 IVVGA
-276 GLASIFVPISNTLR
+276 GLASATVSISNTLR
-290 CIPAGILMGITVIA
+290 CIPAGILMGLAVIA
-304 FTLQSN
+304 FTLQSH
-310 MMASYILLIAIG
+310 MISSYILLVVIG

-337 KIGKELIGAGSVIS
+337 KIGKELVGAGSVIS
-351 IQNLSEYGAMMIML
+351 IQNLSEYSAMMIML
-365 SVYTLAIAC
+365 SAYTLAVAGG
-374 DLSVITIG
+374 LSVITIG
-382 VSFGMLFAILIA
+382 VGFGMLFAILIA
-394 LVWLGLKSHA
+394 FVWLGLKSHA
-404 TR
+404 KH

>member
-1 MKMNNNVGDNMSK
+1 MSK
-14 QPLFTVGMAA
+14 QPLVSVGMAA
-24 IMLAQFFSAFADNAI
+24 TMLAQFFSAFADNAI

-59 LQISFVIPFILLS
+59 LQIGFVIPFILLS

-84 GKVMMISNGVKLLGA
+84 GKAMMIANGVKLLGA
-99 ALICLNISPFL
+99 ALICLNINPFL

-115 GIGAA
+115 GVGAA

-163 IADLDITWALL
+163 IADLDITLALL
-174 TCVLMYGLAVIA
+174 TCVVMYGLAMIA

-196 RKDIEWKFMSMI
+196 RLDIEWKFLSMI
-208 KDFTKTIK
+208 KDFAKTFK

-246 SWVPFALGITDNST
+246 SWVPVVLGITDNST
-260 PTNLNAVVAVG
+260 PTNLNAVVAIG
-271 IVIGA
+271 IVVGA
-276 GLASIFVPISNTLR
+276 GLASVTVSISNTLR
-290 CIPAGILMGITVIA
+290 CIPAGILMGLAVIA
-304 FTLQSN
+304 FTLQSH
-310 MMASYILLIAIG
+310 MISSYILLVVIG

-337 KIGKELIGAGSVIS
+337 KIGKELVGAGSVIS
-351 IQNLSEYGAMMIML
+351 IQNLSEYSAMMIML
-365 SVYTLAIAC
+365 SAYTLAVAGG
-374 DLSVITIG
+374 LSVITIG
-382 VSFGMLFAILIA
+382 VGFGMLFAILIA
-394 LVWLGLKSHA
+394 FVWLGLKSHA
-404 TR
+404 KH

>member
-1 MKMNNNVGDNMSK
+1 MSK
-14 QPLFTVGMAA
+14 QPLITVGMAA
-24 IMLAQFFSAFADNAI
+24 TMLAQFFSAFADNAI

-59 LQISFVIPFILLS
+59 LQIGFVIPFILLS

-84 GKVMMISNGVKLLGA
+84 GKAMMISNGVKLLGA
-99 ALICLNISPFL
+99 AIICLNINPFL

-115 GIGAA
+115 GVGAA

-163 IADLDITWALL
+163 IADLDITLALL

-196 RKDIEWKFMSMI
+196 RQDIEWKFMSMI
-208 KDFTKTIK
+208 KDFAKTFK

-246 SWVPFALGITDNST
+246 SWVPVVLGITDNST
-260 PTNLNAVVAVG
+260 PTNLNAVVAIG
-271 IVIGA
+271 IVVGA
-276 GLASIFVPISNTLR
+276 GLASATVSISNTLR
-290 CIPAGILMGITVIA
+290 CIPAGILMGLAVIA

-310 MMASYILLIAIG
+310 MISSYILLVIIG

-351 IQNLSEYGAMMIML
+351 IQNLSEYSAMMIML
-365 SVYTLAIAC
+365 SAYTLAVAGG
-374 DLSVITIG
+374 LSVITIG
-382 VSFGMLFAILIA
+382 VGFGMLFAILIA
-394 LVWLGLKSHA
+394 FVWLGLKSHA
-404 TR
+404 KH

>member
-1 MKMNNNVGDNMSK
+1 MSK
-14 QPLFTVGMAA
+14 QPLVSVGMAA
-24 IMLAQFFSAFADNAI
+24 TMLAQFFSAFADNAI

-59 LQISFVIPFILLS
+59 LQIGFVIPFILLS

-84 GKVMMISNGVKLLGA
+84 GKAMMIANGVKLLGA
-99 ALICLNISPFL
+99 ALICLNINPFL

-115 GIGAA
+115 GVGAA

-163 IADLDITWALL
+163 IADLDITLALL
-174 TCVLMYGLAVIA
+174 TCVVMYGLAMIA

-196 RKDIEWKFMSMI
+196 RQDIEWKFMSMI
-208 KDFTKTIK
+208 KDFAKTFK

-246 SWVPFALGITDNST
+246 SWVPIVLGITDNST
-260 PTNLNAVVAVG
+260 PTNLNAVVAIG
-271 IVIGA
+271 IVVGA
-276 GLASIFVPISNTLR
+276 GLASATVSISNTFR
-290 CIPAGILMGITVIA
+290 CIPAGILMGLAVIA

-310 MMASYILLIAIG
+310 MISSYILLVVIG

-329 VPLNALIQ
+329 VPLNASIQ

-351 IQNLSEYGAMMIML
+351 IQNLSEYSAMMIML
-365 SVYTLAIAC
+365 SAYTLAVAGG
-374 DLSVITIG
+374 LSVITIG
-382 VSFGMLFAILIA
+382 VGFGMLFAILIA
-394 LVWLGLKSHA
+394 FVWLGLKSHA
-404 TR
+404 KH

>member
-1 MKMNNNVGDNMSK
+1 MSK
-14 QPLFTVGMAA
+14 QPLLSVGMAA
-24 IMLAQFFSAFADNAI
+24 TMLAQFFSAFADNAI

-59 LQISFVIPFILLS
+59 LQIGFVIPFILLS

-84 GKVMMISNGVKLLGA
+84 GKAMMIANGVKLLGA
-99 ALICLNISPFL
+99 ALICLNINPFL

-115 GIGAA
+115 GVGAA

-163 IADLDITWALL
+163 IADLNITLALL
-174 TCVLMYGLAVIA
+174 TCVVMYGLAVIA

-196 RKDIEWKFMSMI
+196 RQDIEWKFMSMI
-208 KDFTKTIK
+208 KDFAKTFK

-246 SWVPFALGITDNST
+246 SWVPIVLGITDNST
-260 PTNLNAVVAVG
+260 PTNLNAVVAIG
-271 IVIGA
+271 IVVGA
-276 GLASIFVPISNTLR
+276 GLASATVSISNTFR
-290 CIPAGILMGITVIA
+290 CIPAGILMGLAVIA

-310 MMASYILLIAIG
+310 MISSYILLVVIG

-329 VPLNALIQ
+329 VPLNASIQ

-351 IQNLSEYGAMMIML
+351 IQNLSEYSAMMIML
-365 SVYTLAIAC
+365 SAYTLAVAGG
-374 DLSVITIG
+374 LSVITIG
-382 VSFGMLFAILIA
+382 VGFGMLFAIIIA
-394 LVWLGLKSHA
+394 FVWLGLKSHA
-404 TR
+404 KH

>member
-1 MKMNNNVGDNMSK
+1 MSK
-14 QPLFTVGMAA
+14 QPLLSVGMAA
-24 IMLAQFFSAFADNAI
+24 TMLAQFFSAFADNAI

-59 LQISFVIPFILLS
+59 LQIGFVIPFILLS

-84 GKVMMISNGVKLLGA
+84 GKAMMIANGVKLLGA
-99 ALICLNISPFL
+99 ALICLNINPFL

-115 GIGAA
+115 GVGAA

-163 IADLDITWALL
+163 IADLDITLALL
-174 TCVLMYGLAVIA
+174 TCVVMYGLAMIA
-186 NIFIPKLPAA
+186 NIFIPKLPVA
-196 RKDIEWKFMSMI
+196 RQDIEWKFMSMI
-208 KDFTKTIK
+208 KDFAKTFK
-216 IIFNNKQA
+216 IIFNTKQA
-224 LYTLLGTSL
+224 LYTLFGTSL

-246 SWVPFALGITDNST
+246 SWVPFVLGITDNST
-260 PTNLNAVVAVG
+260 PTNLNAVVAIG
-271 IVIGA
+271 IVVGA
-276 GLASIFVPISNTLR
+276 GLASATVSISNTLR
-290 CIPAGILMGITVIA
+290 CIPAGILMGLAVIT

-310 MMASYILLIAIG
+310 MISSYILLVVIG

-351 IQNLSEYGAMMIML
+351 IQNLSEYSAMMIML
-365 SVYTLAIAC
+365 SAYTLAVAGG
-374 DLSVITIG
+374 LSVITIG
-382 VSFGMLFAILIA
+382 VGFGMLFAILIA
-394 LVWLGLKSHA
+394 FVWLGLKSHA
-404 TR
+404 KH

>member
-1 MKMNNNVGDNMSK
+1 MSK
-14 QPLFTVGMAA
+14 QPLLSVGMAA
-24 IMLAQFFSAFADNAI
+24 TMLAQFFSAFADNAI

-59 LQISFVIPFILLS
+59 LQIGFVIPFILLS

-84 GKVMMISNGVKLLGA
+84 GKAMMIANGVKLLGA
-99 ALICLNISPFL
+99 AIICLNINPFL

-163 IADLDITWALL
+163 IADLDITLALL
-174 TCVLMYGLAVIA
+174 TCVVMYGLAVIA

-196 RKDIEWKFMSMI
+196 RQDIEWKLISMI
-208 KDFTKTIK
+208 KDFAKTIK

-246 SWVPFALGITDNST
+246 SWVPIVLGITDNST
-260 PTNLNAVVAVG
+260 PTNLNAIVAIG

-276 GLASIFVPISNTLR
+276 ALASALVSISNTLR
-290 CIPAGILMGITVIA
+290 CIPAGILMGFAVIA

-310 MMASYILLIAIG
+310 MISSYILLVVIG

-337 KIGKELIGAGSVIS
+337 KIGKELVGAGSVIS
-351 IQNLSEYGAMMIML
+351 IQNLSEYSAMMIML
-365 SVYTLAIAC
+365 SAYTLAVAGG
-374 DLSVITIG
+374 LSVITIG
-382 VSFGMLFAILIA
+382 VGFGMLFAILIA
-394 LVWLGLKSHA
+394 FVWLGLKSHA
-404 TR
+404 KH

>member
-1 MKMNNNVGDNMSK
+1 MSK
-14 QPLFTVGMAA
+14 QPLITVGMAA
-24 IMLAQFFSAFADNAI
+24 TMLAQFFSAFADNAI

-59 LQISFVIPFILLS
+59 LQIGFVIPFILLS

-84 GKVMMISNGVKLLGA
+84 GKAMMIANGVKLLGA
-99 ALICLNISPFL
+99 ALICLNINPFL

-115 GIGAA
+115 GVGAA

-163 IADLDITWALL
+163 IADLNITLALL
-174 TCVLMYGLAVIA
+174 TCVVMYGLAMIA

-196 RKDIEWKFMSMI
+196 RQDIEWKFMSMI
-208 KDFTKTIK
+208 KDFAKTFK

-246 SWVPFALGITDNST
+246 SWVPVVLGITDNST
-260 PTNLNAVVAVG
+260 PTNLNAVVAIG
-271 IVIGA
+271 IVVGA
-276 GLASIFVPISNTLR
+276 GLASATVSISNTFR
-290 CIPAGILMGITVIA
+290 CIPAGILMGLAVIA

-310 MMASYILLIAIG
+310 MISSYILLVVIG

-329 VPLNALIQ
+329 VPLNASIQ

-351 IQNLSEYGAMMIML
+351 IQNLSEYSAMMIML
-365 SVYTLAIAC
+365 SAYTLAVAGG
-374 DLSVITIG
+374 LSVITIG
-382 VSFGMLFAILIA
+382 VGFGMLFAILIA
-394 LVWLGLKSHA
+394 FVWLGLKSHA
-404 TR
+404 KH